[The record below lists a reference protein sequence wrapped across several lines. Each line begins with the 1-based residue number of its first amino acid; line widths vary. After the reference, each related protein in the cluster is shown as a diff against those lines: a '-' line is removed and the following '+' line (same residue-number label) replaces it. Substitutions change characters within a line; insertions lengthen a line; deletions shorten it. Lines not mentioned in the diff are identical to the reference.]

1 MGDSVSE
8 GTVSSILKGVGDP
21 VDEDE
26 VIGQIETDKV
36 TLEVRAPRKGIISE
50 LLASDGDTVAPG
62 NPVVA
67 LADEE
72 AEAQGAPSSP
82 PQQGTSP
89 GASGNVDNAVAVE
102 APSMGDSVSEG
113 SVGSLLKQ
121 PGDEVY
127 EDEVLMQ
134 IETDKVT
141 IDVRASLSGVVETFG
156 VNEGDTVTPGQ
167 KVATLRPGA
176 AKPAQQTQHEQVQQQ
191 PQQPEQHKRA
201 DRKPESQPPKQ
212 DAPPQPSSGA
222 DESDRGSG
230 GSSLASTAEF
240 SSPDVTGPPRGER
253 RERMSRLRQRVAER
267 LKDAQNTYAMLSTF
281 NECDMT
287 NISQFRSEFKD
298 EFQQKHGVKLGFM
311 SAFVKASAK
320 ALEDHPAVN
329 GVIDGTEVIYREH
342 KDISIAVGTDKGL
355 VVPVLRNA
363 ESMSFADV
371 EGKISEFG
379 KKAKD
384 GTLSIDEMSGGTFTI
399 SNGGV
404 YGSLLST
411 PIINPP
417 QSAILG
423 MHSIVKRPWVVNE
436 EVKVRPIMNLALT
449 YDHRL
454 IDGRDAVL
462 FLNRV
467 KQLVEE
473 PRRLILDL

>member
-1 MGDSVSE
+1 
-8 GTVSSILKGVGDP
+8 
-21 VDEDE
+21 
-26 VIGQIETDKV
+26 
-36 TLEVRAPRKGIISE
+36 
-50 LLASDGDTVAPG
+50 
-62 NPVVA
+62 
-67 LADEE
+67 
-72 AEAQGAPSSP
+72 
-82 PQQGTSP
+82 
-89 GASGNVDNAVAVE
+89 
-102 APSMGDSVSEG
+102 
-113 SVGSLLKQ
+113 
-121 PGDEVY
+121 
-127 EDEVLMQ
+127 
-134 IETDKVT
+134 
-141 IDVRASLSGVVETFG
+141 
-156 VNEGDTVTPGQ
+156 
-167 KVATLRPGA
+167 
-176 AKPAQQTQHEQVQQQ
+176 
-191 PQQPEQHKRA
+191 
-201 DRKPESQPPKQ
+201 
-212 DAPPQPSSGA
+212 
-222 DESDRGSG
+222 
-230 GSSLASTAEF
+230 
-240 SSPDVTGPPRGER
+240 
-253 RERMSRLRQRVAER
+253 
-267 LKDAQNTYAMLSTF
+267 MLSTF

-311 SAFVKASAK
+311 SAFVKACAK
-320 ALEDHPAVN
+320 ALEDYPAVN